1 MTTLEQG
8 GHSHRNARPS
18 TDSRWQRYRALTPL
32 TRPAG
37 PAPMTVSARLLAG
50 GYAALTVLLAVVP
63 RWIGLDGLGAVGSV
77 LFLLTGVGVALV
89 LLGGPIALSAFL
101 ALSVGVS
108 LALTITV
115 GFVMAQFSFWH
126 PTLLFVMALV
136 GTAAALGWVLPTEF
150 RQWRAQGAPRPK
162 LGPAGGRVTALT
174 AGGVLLCVLGAW
186 LGRGDPT
193 EGGLLSVV
201 GQWWFAGV
209 ALLLVALVLAWGR
222 GPVVALP
229 LVALSSVTV
238 MSQIVAYDAPTVMTA
253 ARHVGVVD
261 FIRVNGFLDAG
272 SDIYQAWPGLFAAG
286 AWIGDAAGIAD
297 AMELATWFPLLITVA
312 TTIAVRV
319 LAGRFTDSGVRAWSA
334 AALFTLANTLNIA
347 YFAPQSAGLLLA
359 LLVLGL
365 VVAPPADES
374 ASARRLRVALIAV
387 LTCVLTVTHQISP
400 FLLVAA
406 LVALVLCRLVR
417 PWWIPLAVAVPPLVW
432 AAANFS
438 VLDRFLSWEAF
449 GRVLSNAS
457 PPAHASTTLPMSLA
471 TRLVFLAPAVVL
483 VLVGLLA
490 LVGAVRLRNRVAL
503 GLLAAAAS
511 PISLLAA
518 SNYGQEAIFRVAL
531 FALPWLAILAVL
543 GLPRAFG
550 SRSPAVLTAVALT
563 ATMLFAVNAYGQTG
577 LDWARVVRNDAAD
590 ATRMFETIAQPGGAL
605 VVVGTANAS
614 PGKITA
620 RYGDVL
626 YLNRDALGVEVPA
639 HGDSYDATADAQ
651 EITTRLIG
659 WTPDRQRFALVSDSV
674 GAWGDRYGL
683 QSYADYGR
691 LRAAFDRSAVWVPVF
706 IGPTTTLY
714 EYNPGSAGAG

>member
-1 MTTLEQG
+1 MTTLAQG
-8 GHSHRNARPS
+8 GHPHRSADHVA
-18 TDSRWQRYRALTPL
+18 TTRWQRYRALAPL

-37 PAPMTVSARLLAG
+37 AAPMTSFARLVAG
-50 GYAALTVLLAVVP
+50 GYAGLTVLLAVVP
-63 RWIGLDGLGAVGSV
+63 RWIGLEGLSAVGSA
-77 LFLLTGVGVALV
+77 LFLLTGVGAALA
-89 LLGGPIALSAFL
+89 LLSGPIAVSAFL
-101 ALSVGVS
+101 ASAVGVS
-108 LALTITV
+108 LAFTTAV
-115 GFVMAQFSFWH
+115 GFVMAQSAFWH
-126 PTLLFVMALV
+126 PTLVFVLALI
-136 GTAAALGWVLPTEF
+136 GTTAVLGWVLPTEF
-150 RQWRAQGAPRPK
+150 RRWRAEGMTRPE
-162 LGPAGGRVTALT
+162 LGLAGGRVTALT
-174 AGGVLLCVLGAW
+174 VGGVLLCGLGAW
-186 LGRGDPT
+186 LGRGDPA

-201 GQWWFAGV
+201 GQWWFAGAV
-209 ALLLVALVLAWGR
+209 LLLVALVLAWGR
-222 GPVVALP
+222 GALVALP

-238 MSQIVAYDAPTVMTA
+238 FSQIVAYDAPTVMTA

-286 AWIGDAAGIAD
+286 AWISDAAGIAD

-319 LAGRFTDSGVRAWSA
+319 LAGRFTDSSLRAWSA
-334 AALFTLANTLNIA
+334 AAVFTLANTLNIA
-347 YFAPQSAGLLLA
+347 YFAPQSAGLFLA
-359 LLVLGL
+359 LIVLGL

-374 ASARRLRVALIAV
+374 TRQRRLRVSLIAV
-387 LTCVLTVTHQISP
+387 LTCVVTVTHQISP

-406 LVALVLCRLVR
+406 LVALALFRLIR
-417 PWWIPLAVAVPPLVW
+417 PWWIPLALAVPPLAW
-432 AAANFS
+432 AAVNFG
-438 VLDRFLSWEAF
+438 VLDRFLSWDAF

-457 PPAHASTTLPMSLA
+457 PPQHASTTLPVSLA

-490 LVGAVRLRNRVAL
+490 LFGVVRLRNRLAF

-511 PISLLAA
+511 PVSLLAA

-531 FALPWLAILAVL
+531 FALPWLAILAML

-550 SRSPAVLTAVALT
+550 TRNATTLTVVALT
-563 ATMLFAVNAYGQTG
+563 ATMLFVVNAYGQTG

-590 ATRMFETIAQPGGAL
+590 ATRMFETVAQPGAAL

-626 YLNRDALGVEVPA
+626 YLNRDALNVYVPG
-639 HGDSYDATADAQ
+639 HGDAYDATADAQ
-651 EITTRLIG
+651 EITKRLIG
-659 WTPDRQRFALVSDSV
+659 WTPDRQRFALLSDSV

-683 QSYADYGR
+683 QSYADYGK
-691 LRAAFDRSAVWVPVF
+691 LRDAFDHSAVWVPVLV
-706 IGPTTTLY
+706 GPTTTLY
-714 EYNPGSAGAG
+714 EYIPGSTGAG